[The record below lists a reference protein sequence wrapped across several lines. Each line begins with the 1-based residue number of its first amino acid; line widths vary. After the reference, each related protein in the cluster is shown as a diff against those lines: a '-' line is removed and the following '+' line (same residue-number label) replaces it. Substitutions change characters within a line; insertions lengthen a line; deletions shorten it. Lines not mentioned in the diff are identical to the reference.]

1 VFSGRRIIFWLLLA
15 VTLAASLSAQPPV
28 PLAARIQTVMSRP
41 VFAHSNFGVEFFDL
55 QTGEV
60 IYSLNPDKMFV
71 PASTTKLL
79 SEGTVLAKLSGDFR
93 FHTFVYRTGPIDK
106 HGRLKGD
113 VVLVAS
119 GDPNLSNRVQPN
131 GTLGFMDEDHTYGG
145 PALPGDPLAVLNELA
160 KQIAAKGVRR
170 IEGNVYTIP
179 RSCPTATARAGPES
193 CCSRSS

>member
-1 VFSGRRIIFWLLLA
+1 MYSVVPRASKWKSWPGDVTTRPTIVPSGSRNDAKAEHDAAKTSRRIAAVSKGRFGTVFSGRRIIFWLLLA

-41 VFAHSNFGVEFFDL
+41 VFAHANFGVEFFDL

-60 IYSLNPDKMFV
+60 IYALNPDKMFA

-79 SEGTVLAKLSGDFR
+79 SEGTVLAKLGGDFR

-113 VVLVAS
+113 VVV
-119 GDPNLSNRVQPN
+119 
-131 GTLGFMDEDHTYGG
+131 
-145 PALPGDPLAVLNELA
+145 
-160 KQIAAKGVRR
+160 
-170 IEGNVYTIP
+170 
-179 RSCPTATARAGPES
+179 
-193 CCSRSS
+193 